1 MSCISIGKYQKKI
14 IFPIL
19 SILLLYLIYQLEYF
33 SGYFYNFKK
42 INTPNL
48 YSLYFSFSFLG
59 SSLFGG
65 IFFFILVKN
74 IRNNSKQIIPTKKKD
89 EGDQKEEETGKRKIS
104 LDLLY
109 DKDGKNI
116 RIPIKYLIISAFLEL
131 ITNFAFRSIV
141 FDFMDIE
148 SKILYGGFEIIF
160 IKLINRY
167 IYKYKL
173 YKHQI
178 ISMIILLVVLFIA
191 IMFREIFLMKI
202 VRNEYTFYKNN
213 FEYYIKVI
221 SNIKIEAGIIYYFYL
236 GFIILGLI
244 SKSILVCFDKWLIT
258 DKLCDPYKLLYFKGL
273 FGFIPALAIQLSL
286 FFVLGESG
294 NINEEII
301 NVRNL
306 YKRLSFPLSSFTLN
320 KKINIILIILFFIF
334 VGLFY
339 TVNIMTI
346 NEYSPE
352 YIGFA
357 SVISSTISIVTI
369 QFINAI
375 FNGNG
380 NNQSIIIFCLIH
392 FLFFILILIPS
403 LIICEIIILHFCN
416 CDKNVCSNIEK
427 RAYSEVIA
435 SLRIYDED
443 GDETKSSMISSEDKS
458 SSQVNSI

>member
-1 MSCISIGKYQKKI
+1 
-14 IFPIL
+14 
-19 SILLLYLIYQLEYF
+19 
-33 SGYFYNFKK
+33 
-42 INTPNL
+42 
-48 YSLYFSFSFLG
+48 
-59 SSLFGG
+59 
-65 IFFFILVKN
+65 
-74 IRNNSKQIIPTKKKD
+74 
-89 EGDQKEEETGKRKIS
+89 
-104 LDLLY
+104 
-109 DKDGKNI
+109 
-116 RIPIKYLIISAFLEL
+116 
-131 ITNFAFRSIV
+131 
-141 FDFMDIE
+141 MDIE

-202 VRNEYTFYKNN
+202 VRNEYTFYENK

-294 NINEEII
+294 NINEEVI

-306 YKRLSFPLSSFTLN
+306 YKGLSFPLSSFTLN
-320 KKINIILIILFFIF
+320 KSINIILIILFFIF

-357 SVISSTISIVTI
+357 TVISSTISIVTI

-458 SSQVNSI
+458 SSHVNSI